1 MVKIEVD
8 DEVFEKLGEIAIPF
22 KETNPNMVIRRLLSM
37 PATNSPIYETN
48 IVTNKIPQKENN
60 NILFKPQLK
69 PSMLNNIDE
78 LRAASLKTHP
88 AFLTF
93 LMDKY
98 LNTKGNY
105 KTSNVVDFMKRA
117 NLQLPNGSFRNP
129 WMKASYRGERNG
141 LISCQ
146 RTIEHFRQTRK
157 FGCWGGKDVKENCNA
172 INECKYHPENDE
184 KIQNKCDLR
193 NDVIWERTSP
203 NSPFVYGANYLK
215 VIKKQLLKG
224 TTIPLKPLLKMIF
237 PENGYNAELVE
248 RFKTNFHFNDEE
260 LNALFTK

>member
-8 DEVFEKLGEIAIPF
+8 EDVVEKLGKIAIPF
-22 KETNPNMVIRRLLSM
+22 KEINPNMVIRRLLGM

-48 IVTNKIPQKENN
+48 MVTNKIPQEETN
-60 NILFKPQLK
+60 NILFKPQPK
-69 PSMLNNIDE
+69 QSMLCNIDE
-78 LRAASLKTHP
+78 LRYVSLKTHP

-105 KTSNVVDFMKRA
+105 KTSNIVDFMKRA
-117 NLQLPNGSFRNP
+117 NLQFPNESFRNP
-129 WMKASYRGERNG
+129 WMKTFYTGEKNG

-193 NDVIWERTSP
+193 NGVIWKRASS
-203 NSPFVYGANYLK
+203 NSPFVYGSNYLK
-215 VIKKQLLKG
+215 VIKKQLL
-224 TTIPLKPLLKMIF
+224 TDTAIPLKPLLKMIF
-237 PENGYNAELVE
+237 PENSYNAVLIE
-248 RFKTNFHFNDEE
+248 RFKTDFHFNDEE
-260 LNALFTK
+260 LNTLFTT